1 MISYGKQS
9 INKNDVKSV
18 IKVLKSNFLTQGP
31 AVLDFEKKLSSYTKS
46 KYVLAVS
53 SGTSALFIAAK
64 VFNWKKGD
72 IVIVSPMTFLASAK
86 LAYRK
91 GSFKYFR
98 DYLGGL
104 VEVVNPGAED
114 FIIASGCAVS
124 QAREAVRQEAEKGRT
139 VGLVK
144 VKTIRPFPTE
154 EILDAVKDAKRI
166 LIPEFNQAGWL
177 HKEVCSVLYGR
188 CNAVI
193 KDGPRV
199 FGGMTMPT
207 EMVLEWLEEF
217 RKEVK

>member
-1 MISYGKQS
+1 
-9 INKNDVKSV
+9 
-18 IKVLKSNFLTQGP
+18 
-31 AVLDFEKKLSSYTKS
+31 
-46 KYVLAVS
+46 
-53 SGTSALFIAAK
+53 
-64 VFNWKKGD
+64 
-72 IVIVSPMTFLASAK
+72 
-86 LAYRK
+86 
-91 GSFKYFR
+91 
-98 DYLGGL
+98 L

-114 FIIASGCAVS
+114 FIIASGSAVS
-124 QAREAVRQEAEKGRT
+124 QAREAVRQEGEKGRK

-154 EILDAVKDAKRI
+154 EILEAVKGAKRI

-188 CNAVI
+188 CKAII

-207 EMVLEWLEEF
+207 EMILEWLEEF

>member
-1 MISYGKQS
+1 MHASWQQE
-9 INKNDVKSV
+9 V
-18 IKVLKSNFLTQGP
+18 FA
-31 AVLDFEKKLSSYTKS
+31 AVER
-46 KYVLAVS
+46 
-53 SGTSALFIAAK
+53 SA
-64 VFNWKKGD
+64 
-72 IVIVSPMTFLASAK
+72 
-86 LAYRK
+86 
-91 GSFKYFR
+91 KYFR

-104 VEVVNPGAED
+104 VEVINPGADD

-124 QAREAVRQEAEKGRT
+124 QAREAVRQEGEQGRT

-144 VKTIRPFPTE
+144 VKTIRPFPVE

-188 CNAVI
+188 CDAVI

-207 EMVLEWLEEF
+207 EMILEWLEEF